1 MANGKLT
8 FVKSA
13 ACSNGPPK
21 GGVWFPVSVT
31 VHGQDVQVY
40 HSGVLVA
47 SIKSHFAPRAW
58 GGVFTFHGYKNVV
71 LFRKFKIAPQTYIT
85 KRCKKV
91 VWNICDTK
99 AVFDAS
105 LWHSKKLTLSN
116 DFVLQRILRLC
127 FTRFQSHL
135 TRSLYVHYSRI
146 PISPTLTLGISRFPI
161 MWTKLNL
168 PITSLHQ
175 SKPEIPPPLR
185 FFEPSES

>member
-91 VWNICDTK
+91 VWNIYVTK
-99 AVFDAS
+99 AVLDTS
-105 LWHSKKLTLSN
+105 QWYNKKWLSA
-116 DFVLQRILRLC
+116 DFVLQ
-127 FTRFQSHL
+127 RFQSHL
-135 TRSLYVHYSRI
+135 TRSLHVHYSRI
-146 PISPTLTLGISRFPI
+146 PISPALILGILKFPI
-161 MWTKLNL
+161 IWTKLNL

-175 SKPEIPPPLR
+175 SKPVIPPALL
-185 FFEPSES
+185 FFEPPKS